1 MNKESK
7 GLERFEK
14 KQRLMSLNKKLS
26 NFWIYT
32 LAYVVFGLLFLGL
45 VNIFIA
51 YMEAL
56 PDGKFL
62 LRNAFVLTE
71 DRWVYGAL
79 ACLLLFG
86 YVKFYVKI
94 RQAYSSLNV
103 GQKGNARPAT
113 RKEIAQ
119 QYKKIPY
126 RGYRFPGKGGVPIA
140 RGDKVLYIDDSSVNN
155 LIIGITRSGKGE
167 MEVFP
172 LIDIY
177 SRAEEQASMV
187 ITDPKLELAQSS
199 IPRLTD
205 LGYECHILNLVD
217 PEYSMGYNPL
227 TLMIEEYK
235 NGDIPAAEQL
245 AKAFCYSIYSA
256 SQQSNDPFWSDNST
270 SLLTALIFACI
281 EDNLKADKEENAIR
295 LKEHELKEK
304 EKKARCIN
312 NLSSENKRKYL
323 LQQAYKEMNIALSDI
338 DENNYEDTI
347 KSLSVRFEESVD
359 FVRNAINSEPIK
371 LDYVPEPFVYTNE
384 NEKKINLYSI
394 ITTFITLANEKVD
407 QNTTELDKYFFDRP
421 ENNKA
426 RIIYGSIGLSGDKTK
441 GSIYSSMLTGLNVFT
456 QTNIAKMTAKSTID
470 INKVGFGGKP
480 IAIFI
485 GIPDY
490 DASNH
495 FLASVFIKQLYYTLA
510 KLATASATGECSRE
524 VIFILDEF
532 GNLPAIEDMSN
543 IVTVCLGRNIRFN
556 LIIQSYS
563 QVAKLYGADNSK
575 TIIGNCGNH
584 IYILT
589 ADDDTAEAFA
599 KRLGHETITD
609 VSRSGEKYSLNK
621 SYTESNV
628 EAYLLSPTELTK
640 LKPGE
645 MIVSRTMKR
654 NDLKGRP
661 VRPWP
666 IFNLGDNCMLYR
678 YQYLLDYFPSGQ
690 QLYQSPIIEKVNK
703 LIEEEKEQLNKE
715 LQKRV
720 ASGEYLEEK
729 VILKERIKR
738 FFSHI
743 KEEVSRKI
751 KSIIPKRKKEEEE
764 KYVASTQY
772 VIENTKGIVLSE
784 RMWSADL
791 YLANKKKYKQP
802 ASSFLD
808 SNSLKQVSELLYL
821 TSDEQRD
828 LFSGGITLQDLEISA
843 KTAIQ
848 KGYKKNGYML
858 LQLLKNNVSDSVIED
873 ENVLLEEEIISPIE
887 IMSAYKEK
895 EQVNNTQVQVKE
907 QERPRNE
914 GGNVLQMIKKQEPK
928 VQNPKKKKS
937 STITPPRK
945 KKKPG
950 NF

>member
-71 DRWVYGAL
+71 DRWVYGAF
-79 ACLLLFG
+79 AFLLLFG

-103 GQKGNARPAT
+103 GQKGSDRPAT
-113 RKEIAQ
+113 RKEIDQ

-126 RGYRFPGKGGVPIA
+126 RGYRFPGKGGIPIA
-140 RGDKVLYIDDSSVNN
+140 RGDKVLYIDDSPVNN

-245 AKAFCYSIYSA
+245 AKALCYSIYSA
-256 SQQSNDPFWSDNST
+256 SQQSDDPFWSDNST
-270 SLLTALIFACI
+270 SLLTALILASI

-304 EKKARCIN
+304 ERKVEYIKK
-312 NLSSENKRKYL
+312 LSDEDRKKYL
-323 LQQAYKEMNIALSDI
+323 LQEAFKEMNIALSDI
-338 DENNYEDTI
+338 DDNNYEDTI
-347 KSLSVRFEESVD
+347 KSLSIKFEESVD
-359 FVRNAINSEPIK
+359 FVRNAINSEPIE

-407 QNTTELDKYFFDRP
+407 QTTTELDKYFFDRP

-490 DASNH
+490 DPSNH

-510 KLATASATGECSRE
+510 KLATASATGKCRRE

-532 GNLPAIEDMSN
+532 GNLPAIEGMSN
-543 IVTVCLGRNIRFN
+543 IATVCLGRNIRFN

-563 QVAKLYGADNSK
+563 QVAKLYGADDSK

-609 VSRSGEKYSLNK
+609 VSRSGGKYSLNK

-628 EAYLLSPTELTK
+628 EAYLLSPTALTK

-690 QLYQSPIIEKVNK
+690 QLYQSPIIERVNK
-703 LIEEEKEQLNKE
+703 LIEEEKEE
-715 LQKRV
+715 LKNRV
-720 ASGEYLEEK
+720 ACGEYFEGE
-729 VILKERIKR
+729 VSLKQRIKI

-743 KEEVSRKI
+743 KEEVSQKI

-784 RMWSADL
+784 RMWSADS

-828 LFSGGITLQDLEISA
+828 LFSGGITLQDLENSA

-858 LQLLKNNVSDSVIED
+858 LQLLKNNVSDSVIEGED
-873 ENVLLEEEIISPIE
+873 VMLEEEIISPIE
-887 IMSAYKEK
+887 LMSAYKE
-895 EQVNNTQVQVKE
+895 EQANNTQMQPQE
-907 QERPRNE
+907 QERPRKNE